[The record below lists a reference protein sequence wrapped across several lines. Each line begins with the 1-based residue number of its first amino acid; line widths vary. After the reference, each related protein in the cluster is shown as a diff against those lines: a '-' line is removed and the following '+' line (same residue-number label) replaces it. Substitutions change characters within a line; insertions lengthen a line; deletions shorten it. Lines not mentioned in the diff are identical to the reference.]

1 MLASAAVVLLEA
13 ASMALAADADR
24 GKELFATCAACH
36 SNKPDAIG
44 PTLQGVYGRKSGS
57 IADFR
62 YSTAMKRANLTW
74 DESNLRDYI
83 KDPQAKV
90 KGNRMPFGG
99 LSNSDDIDDIIAFLK
114 AL

>member
-1 MLASAAVVLLEA
+1 MRKLLMLASTAAVLLEA
-13 ASMALAADADR
+13 GSVASAADAGR

-36 SNKPDAIG
+36 SDKPDAIG

-83 KDPQAKV
+83 KE

-99 LSNSDDIDDIIAFLK
+99 LSDSDDVNDIVAYLK
-114 AL
+114 SL